1 MSYINLLQTTID
13 TASEAFSN
21 EITNVEQVET
31 FFNKINLKFCQR
43 LIIDI
48 LGITILIFGIHKAK
62 HKNSENAITFMM
74 FNVIIFLISIVLKST
89 EMSMGAAF
97 GLFAVFSMLRYRT
110 EDISMIEMT
119 YLFLSIS
126 IGIISAIGK
135 SHWSNT
141 LFYVSTIL
149 LVLFILEFLLFKTRI
164 KYMNI
169 QYENIEN
176 IHKNKQELIIN
187 DLKEK
192 LGLEVVSFKIV
203 KLDLVNETATLVILF
218 HDKS

>member
-1 MSYINLLQTTID
+1 MLFIDLLQTTLD
-13 TASEAFSN
+13 TADAISN
-21 EITNVEQVET
+21 ENLATEQVET

-48 LGITILIFGIHKAK
+48 LGISILILGIHKAK

-149 LVLFILEFLLFKTRI
+149 IVLFVLEFLLFKNRY

-169 QYENIEN
+169 QYENIDN
-176 IHKNKQELIIN
+176 IHRDKQNIILSELK
-187 DLKEK
+187 DK
-192 LGLEVVSFKIV
+192 LGLEVVSFKVV
-203 KLDLVNETATLVILF
+203 KLDLVNETATLMILF
-218 HDKS
+218 HDN

>member
-1 MSYINLLQTTID
+1 
-13 TASEAFSN
+13 
-21 EITNVEQVET
+21 
-31 FFNKINLKFCQR
+31 
-43 LIIDI
+43 
-48 LGITILIFGIHKAK
+48 
-62 HKNSENAITFMM
+62 
-74 FNVIIFLISIVLKST
+74 
-89 EMSMGAAF
+89 MSMGAAF

-149 LVLFILEFLLFKTRI
+149 IVLFILEFLLFKNRY

-169 QYENIEN
+169 QYENIDN
-176 IHKNKQELIIN
+176 IHRDKQNIILSELK
-187 DLKEK
+187 DK
-192 LGLEVVSFKIV
+192 LGLEVVSFKVV
-203 KLDLVNETATLVILF
+203 KLDLVNETATLMILF
-218 HDKS
+218 HDN